1 MSADDF
7 VLAVL
12 NTTPTLAGRRQDQ
25 LTGAAGGTFLTTW
38 GHDDE
43 AGLGTLAAARDAV
56 QDVIVSGSPSSALEH
71 ILDQIV
77 QRPRLTAGGL
87 VWDVDTPPDLQL
99 ATTFLMA
106 WTETSRRLP
115 GRLRRCANDECSL
128 FLLDRS
134 KGRTGRWCSMATCG
148 NRMKAR
154 RHHERART

>member
-1 MSADDF
+1 MSAEDF

-12 NTTPTLAGRRQDQ
+12 NSTPTLAGRREDQ
-25 LTGAAGGTFLTTW
+25 LLGAAGRDFAATW
-38 GHDDE
+38 GDRE
-43 AGLGTLAAARDAV
+43 PAGLDALVVARDAV
-56 QDVIVSGSPSSALEH
+56 QDVIVSGAPSSALEG
-71 ILDQIV
+71 ILDRIV
-77 QRPRLTAGGL
+77 QRPRLTVGGL
-87 VWDVDTPPDLQL
+87 EWDVDAPPDLEL

-106 WTETSRRLP
+106 WTETSQRFP

-154 RHHERART
+154 RHHERSRT